1 MPDGGRVIT
10 GTAKGLRLTAPGPGT
25 RPLGD
30 RVKQAL
36 FGTLDS
42 DPGVA
47 WPAPFLDLFAG
58 SGAAGIEALSRGAP
72 LAVFVERDAGAARTM
87 GHDLRRSGLTRGR
100 VVRRDVL
107 AVLREG
113 GASLGGPFGAALVD
127 PPYDEPRLLAD
138 SLTLLGE
145 PGLAWMAERGLV
157 VAKHFWRVEP
167 QGRYGDLLLERVRR
181 FGETAL
187 SYYRCTAATEGDPQR

>member
-1 MPDGGRVIT
+1 VPDGGRVIT
-10 GTAKGLRLTAPGPGT
+10 GTAKGMRLTAPGAGT

-36 FGTLDS
+36 FGTLES

-58 SGAAGIEALSRGAP
+58 TGAAGIEALSRGAP
-72 LAVFVERDAGAARTM
+72 LAVLVERDAGAARTI
-87 GHDLRRSGLTRGR
+87 GQDLRRSGLTRGR

-113 GASLGGPFGAALVD
+113 GRSLVGPFGAALVD
-127 PPYDEPRLLAD
+127 PPYDDPRLLID
-138 SLTLLGE
+138 SIALLGD
-145 PGLAWMAERGLV
+145 PALGWMAERGVV
-157 VAKHFWRVEP
+157 VAKHLWRVDP
-167 QGRYGDLLLERVRR
+167 PGREGDLLLERVRR

-187 SYYRCTAATEGDPQR
+187 SYYRRSAGMEGDSQP